1 MANGDDSGNGNGNGN
16 GNGVADSPQFE
27 HKRLILAGVITF
39 LWIALGV
46 LGLFFKTHFYDLS
59 IYFISL
65 TGFAGAY
72 IISET
77 KRPSVSSTLFRK
89 GRNSK
94 REAVI
99 YVMVALWLALG
110 VTCIVMAL
118 DLLEAAA
125 YFSALTP
132 YISTYLLGSAYK
144 PDLPKSAREMMY
156 GNNMYG
162 GFSYGYGYGNFNQ
175 SPLIQSGVSGNVV
188 GGSPAGQQNQ
198 SVGQV
203 QNVVSQPKPEDP

>member
-1 MANGDDSGNGNGNGN
+1 MANGDENGNGNGN
-16 GNGVADSPQFE
+16 GNGVAESPQFE

-46 LGLFFKTHFYDLS
+46 LGLLFKTHFYDLS

-77 KRPSVSSTLFRK
+77 KRPSVASMFFKK

-94 REAVI
+94 REIVI

-110 VTCIVMAL
+110 VTCVVMTL

-156 GNNMYG
+156 GNSMYG
-162 GFSYGYGYGNFNQ
+162 GGSYSYGYGNFN
-175 SPLIQSGVSGNVV
+175 SYPLGQSGMSGMP
-188 GGSPAGQQNQ
+188 SPINPAVPQNQ
-198 SVGQV
+198 QVGQV